1 MFIVKGVTIGVTT
14 LYFTATLPSGH
25 VVTSVVKEIQIYAPL
40 QLSQRHIWL
49 VTGAE
54 YKVGIRTTRQ
64 RVKGERDSIGII
76 LIGVML
82 KEI

>member
-25 VVTSVVKEIQIYAPL
+25 VVTSIVKEIQVYPPMRW
-40 QLSQRHIWL
+40 SQRDIWL

-54 YKVGIRTTRQ
+54 YKVGIRRTRQ
-64 RVKGERDSIGII
+64 RVKGKHDSIGII
-76 LIGVML
+76 VIGVMS
-82 KEI
+82 KEL